1 MFDKKKE
8 FNKAAREGRESLN
21 EFFKKIKKLESLE
34 KKKSGGSVKNKFKDN
49 PEDRFGKYRVAK
61 AKDGGQISK
70 ETQEMIE
77 SFEKDRTPKFD
88 PKMFDQPESEGGD
101 KKPKAVRPKAQPNQK
116 REGEKPIAKPGKKPI
131 AKRLPDKPITS
142 ILEKESIEFIGKNKK
157 SKGGLIKGFPRL
169 AKKGF

>member
-1 MFDKKKE
+1 MPKK
-8 FNKAAREGRESLN
+8 
-21 EFFKKIKKLESLE
+21 
-34 KKKSGGSVKNKFKDN
+34 KFKDN

-88 PKMFDQPESEGGD
+88 PKMFDQPESMGGD

-131 AKRLPDKPITS
+131 AKRLPDKPVAM
-142 ILEKESIEFIGKNKK
+142 ILEKETIEFIEKNKK
-157 SKGGLIKGFPRL
+157 AKGGLIKGFPRL